1 MYIFNDLIH
10 FIFILYL
17 FLGLLIMQLTDEE
30 QNAWIFIVSYVFYF
44 ILAFICWYFLWRSRL
59 VLWRSRSLMC
69 LQTYDAGLLPLPP
82 LSSRG
87 ASHLLCGLLSW
98 HSVRPLDIRRA
109 LHWPVALKDAAL
121 ASGRCREE
129 GTGEDVLRWRES
141 RHISL
146 GVHDTLRHVLAV
158 LGVFVRLCGDECVSS
173 SSSLFQGRAE
183 LLLTLSFGLVW
194 WSD

>member
-1 MYIFNDLIH
+1 MKNKTHKFL
-10 FIFILYL
+10 L
-17 FLGLLIMQLTDEE
+17 FLTFFFFKFWLLFADISCEDPDGT
-30 QNAWIFIVSYVFYF
+30 
-44 ILAFICWYFLWRSRL
+44 
-59 VLWRSRSLMC
+59 SLMC

-141 RHISL
+141 RHICL

-183 LLLTLSFGLVW
+183 LLLTLSFGLVR